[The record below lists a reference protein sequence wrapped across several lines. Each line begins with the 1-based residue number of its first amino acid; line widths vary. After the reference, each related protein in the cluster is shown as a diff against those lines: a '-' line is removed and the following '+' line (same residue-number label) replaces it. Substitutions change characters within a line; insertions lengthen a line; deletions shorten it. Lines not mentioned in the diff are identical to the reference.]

1 MVTPDGSDDGPTVTG
16 RTRLKRERITRVNL
30 VISTRLTALLHVLL
44 HVLYNV
50 SFARNKRLWY
60 KHFEFVQTLSVAA
73 SL

>member
-30 VISTRLTALLHVLL
+30 VISTRLTALLQL